1 MTAEKTTFTYMK
13 TIQLLFIIA
22 VTLFSINTTT
32 AQYGYGNGYGNGYG
46 YGRDRSMSQMNQ
58 TTPDKPKEIPAEVTA
73 AKAMEKLKSDLNLDA
88 LQEIAIHNLL
98 VENIKS
104 QTAIIKSESTS
115 QADKIKEIQAMSEV
129 TDRKIKEFLN
139 EEQKV
144 KYIALKEEN
153 KNPQKSKKSKKNK

>member
-1 MTAEKTTFTYMK
+1 MK
-13 TIQLLFIIA
+13 TIQLLFVIA
-22 VTLFSINTTT
+22 VTLLSINTTT

-73 AKAMEKLKSDLNLDA
+73 AKAMEKLKSELNLDA
-88 LQEIAIHNLL
+88 LQEIAITNLL
-98 VENIKS
+98 VDNIKS

-115 QADKIKEIQAMSEV
+115 QADKIKEIQAISEV

-139 EEQKV
+139 EDQKV

>member
-1 MTAEKTTFTYMK
+1 MR
-13 TIQLLFIIA
+13 TIQLLFVIA
-22 VTLFSINTTT
+22 VILFSINTTS

-73 AKAMEKLKSDLNLDA
+73 AKAMEKLKSELNLDA

-139 EEQKV
+139 GEQKA
-144 KYIALKEEN
+144 KYIALQEEN

>member
-1 MTAEKTTFTYMK
+1 MK
-13 TIQLLFIIA
+13 TIQLLFVIA

-73 AKAMEKLKSDLNLDA
+73 AKAMEKLKSELNLDA
-88 LQEIAIHNLL
+88 LQEIAITNLL
-98 VENIKS
+98 VDNIKS

-139 EEQKV
+139 EDQKV

>member
-1 MTAEKTTFTYMK
+1 MR

-73 AKAMEKLKSDLNLDA
+73 AKAMEKLKSELNLDA
-88 LQEIAIHNLL
+88 LQEIAITNLL
-98 VENIKS
+98 VDNIKS

-139 EEQKV
+139 EDQKV

>member
-1 MTAEKTTFTYMK
+1 MR
-13 TIQLLFIIA
+13 TIKLLFVIA
-22 VTLFSINTTT
+22 VILFSINTTS

-73 AKAMEKLKSDLNLDA
+73 AKAMEKLKSELNLDA

-139 EEQKV
+139 GEQKA
-144 KYIALKEEN
+144 KYIALQEEN

>member
-1 MTAEKTTFTYMK
+1 MK

-73 AKAMEKLKSDLNLDA
+73 AKAMEKLKSELNLDA
-88 LQEIAIHNLL
+88 LQEIAITNLL
-98 VENIKS
+98 VDNIKS

-139 EEQKV
+139 EDQKV
-144 KYIALKEEN
+144 KYIAHKEEN

>member
-1 MTAEKTTFTYMK
+1 MK
-13 TIQLLFIIA
+13 TIQLLFVIA
-22 VTLFSINTTT
+22 VTLCSINTTT

-73 AKAMEKLKSDLNLDA
+73 AKAMEKLKSELSLDA
-88 LQEIAIHNLL
+88 LQEIAITNLL

-139 EEQKV
+139 EDQKV